1 VSTVTSL
8 KEELSN
14 TSEQLATVTQEKD
27 GLVATVTSLK
37 EELSNT
43 SEQLATVTQ

>member
-1 VSTVTSL
+1 M
-8 KEELSN
+8 
-14 TSEQLATVTQEKD
+14 ATVTQEKD

-43 SEQLATVTQ
+43 SEQLATVTQGKDGLDLSPV